1 MRSRGARQR
10 GRICNFREAS
20 RRSAPAAKARRISF
34 PELWLRAR
42 MPHSRLAS
50 GVVRVA
56 TRAPR
61 VSDPVVS
68 SADSELRA
76 HVERVLSDHYELDSE
91 IGGGG
96 MGIVYRAKDRRLK
109 LTVAIK
115 LLPPELA
122 FRSDI
127 KTRFLREAETAAQLS
142 HPNIVP
148 IYTVDE
154 TEGLVFFVMAYVDGE
169 NLAKRIF
176 ERGVLP
182 ADEVRRILRDV
193 ADALAY
199 AHERGV
205 VHRDIK
211 PDNIIIASQTG
222 RPMVTDFGIARAVS
236 DGDSLLTATGMAIG
250 TPAYMSPEQAAGERT
265 IDGRSDLYS
274 LGIVAYQ
281 MLAGEPPFVAGS
293 TPAMLVKHISE
304 RPIPVQQRRAD
315 VPEDLARAV
324 MLMLEKDP
332 ANRFPSAAALVAAL
346 DTGNMPAPPART
358 SGNTARSDYAAAE
371 NYASAAIRGQT
382 ARTSGDAAYAAAP
395 FVEAEIYSP
404 TVEDMTRWE
413 AMPVQKFRRK
423 LAPYLFVNGVIVI
436 ASLVGD
442 RDFFGITVIWS
453 IYIAFKYARL
463 WADGYDWR
471 DVFRQPRE
479 RELLEVVDGG
489 VTQVRALFDSKQ
501 RQQLREEKR
510 ARRLARRTGRA
521 SLDRSTG
528 SAPSLGSRSS
538 TVGRASGAN
547 ADLIGQSARDRDEIG
562 RILETLPQAERGRL
576 SDVLRSSVALYE
588 KIEALALSLSSLE
601 RNLAPGAKESVEAEI
616 SRLEGAANPLEGA
629 ASDERV
635 RRLAHLRRQRRAMAD
650 LVRRRDDA
658 AEKLETCAIA
668 LQNMKLDMVRLR
680 AGTQT
685 HENVTTL
692 AVNAM
697 SLADS
702 VDSALYVADEMG
714 RLGRRSARSPAGP

>member
-1 MRSRGARQR
+1 
-10 GRICNFREAS
+10 
-20 RRSAPAAKARRISF
+20 
-34 PELWLRAR
+34 
-42 MPHSRLAS
+42 
-50 GVVRVA
+50 
-56 TRAPR
+56 

-76 HVERVLSDHYELDSE
+76 HVERVLTDHYELDSE
-91 IGGGG
+91 IGRGG

-109 LTVAIK
+109 RTVAIK

-154 TEGLVFFVMAYVDGE
+154 TEGLVFFVMAYIDGD

-176 ERGVLP
+176 DRGVLP
-182 ADEVRRILRDV
+182 NDEVRRILRDV

-236 DGDSLLTATGMAIG
+236 DGDSRLTATGMAIG

-281 MLAGEPPFVAGS
+281 MLVGEPPFVAGS

-332 ANRFPSAAALVAAL
+332 ANRFASAAALVSAL
-346 DTGNMPAPPART
+346 DTGNVPAPAART
-358 SGNTARSDYAAAE
+358 SAPGAPDFAGDGYGATGRG
-371 NYASAAIRGQT
+371 SAN
-382 ARTSGDAAYAAAP
+382 RTSGDAGYAPAHYGD
-395 FVEAEIYSP
+395 EELYSPP
-404 TVEDMTRWE
+404 TVEDMARWE
-413 AMPVQKFRRK
+413 APAVQNFRRK

-436 ASLVGD
+436 ASIVGQ
-442 RDFFGITVIWS
+442 RDYFGITVVWS
-453 IYIAFKYARL
+453 IYMAFKYAKL

-479 RELLEVVDGG
+479 RELLEVVDEG
-489 VTQVRALFDSKQ
+489 VRGFRSLFDSKQ
-501 RQQLREEKR
+501 RSRLREERR
-510 ARRLARRTGRA
+510 ARKLARRSGRATLERPLPSSAGGGARSMSQLPHGTGR
-521 SLDRSTG
+521 
-528 SAPSLGSRSS
+528 
-538 TVGRASGAN
+538 N
-547 ADLIGQSARDRDEIG
+547 AEVIGQAARDRDEIA
-562 RILETLPQAERGRL
+562 RILETLPTAERGRL
-576 SDVLRSSVALYE
+576 SDVLRSSMALYE
-588 KIEALALSLSSLE
+588 KIEALALSLSALE
-601 RNLAPGAKESVEAEI
+601 RSLAPGAQESLEAEI
-616 SRLEGAANPLEGA
+616 ARLEGAANPLEGA

-635 RRLAHLRRQRRAMAD
+635 RRLAQLRRQRRAMAD
-650 LVRRRDDA
+650 LIKRRDDA
-658 AEKLETCAIA
+658 NEKLETCALA
-668 LQNMKLDMVRLR
+668 LHNMRLDMVRLR

-714 RLGRRSARSPAGP
+714 RIGRRSSARSAAGP

>member
-1 MRSRGARQR
+1 
-10 GRICNFREAS
+10 
-20 RRSAPAAKARRISF
+20 
-34 PELWLRAR
+34 

-91 IGGGG
+91 IGRGG

-109 LTVAIK
+109 RTVAIK

-154 TEGLVFFVMAYVDGE
+154 TEGLVFFVMAYVDGD

-182 ADEVRRILRDV
+182 ADDVRRILRDV

-211 PDNIIIASQTG
+211 PDNIIIAAQTG

-236 DGDSLLTATGMAIG
+236 DGDSRLTATGMAIG

-315 VPEDLARAV
+315 MPDDLARAV
-324 MLMLEKDP
+324 MLLLEKDP
-332 ANRFPSAAALVAAL
+332 ANRFPSAPALVAAL
-346 DTGNMPAPPART
+346 DTGIVPPSPSRT
-358 SGNTARSDYAAAE
+358 SGSTAPSDYGGAN
-371 NYASAAIRGQT
+371 NYGSAPTRGQT

-423 LAPYLFVNGVIVI
+423 LAPYLFVNAVIVI

-453 IYIAFKYARL
+453 IYMAFKYARL

-528 SAPSLGSRSS
+528 SATSPNARSN
-538 TVGRASGAN
+538 TVGRASGVN
-547 ADLIGQSARDRDEIG
+547 ADLIGQAARDRDEIG

-650 LVRRRDDA
+650 LVRRRDEA
-658 AEKLETCAIA
+658 AEKLETCALA
-668 LQNMKLDMVRLR
+668 LQNMRLDMVRLR

-697 SLADS
+697 SLAES

-714 RLGRRSARSPAGP
+714 RIGRRPSARSPAGP